1 MRWLISVRSR
11 SRQDVILWKG
21 RVEDMPKRSK
31 LGDSRRKNDRF
42 EEVGERELN
51 LKLLSC

>member
-11 SRQDVILWKG
+11 SRQDVILWKR
-21 RVEDMPKRSK
+21 RVEERKRSK

-42 EEVGERELN
+42 EEVGEQELH
-51 LKLLSC
+51 LKFLSC